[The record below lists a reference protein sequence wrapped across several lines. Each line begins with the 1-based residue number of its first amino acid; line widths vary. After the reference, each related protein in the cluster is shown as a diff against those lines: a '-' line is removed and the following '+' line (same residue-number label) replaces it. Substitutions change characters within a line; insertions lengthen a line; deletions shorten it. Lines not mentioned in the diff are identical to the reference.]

1 MRSLG
6 SPHPLKTE
14 KGGAASGSMKGGPAR
29 RGVPTGARDANGCL
43 ILRPLLP
50 KLWVNVGS
58 QREGDLKGH
67 DFSRADT
74 RPIPFVIPSEA
85 G

>member
-29 RGVPTGARDANGCL
+29 PDMDFFAAFIMSCHPPSAVP
-43 ILRPLLP
+43 
-50 KLWVNVGS
+50 
-58 QREGDLKGH
+58 Q
-67 DFSRADT
+67 SR
-74 RPIPFVIPSEA
+74 
-85 G
+85 